1 MKLKPVSKKEAL
13 KDAKKFLAM
22 VRMSVDVCANTRVR
36 EGVMTVKEMERDI
49 RIGQAIALGEAHHAE
64 ACYMIVFRHEKVDV
78 LQWAI
83 LQQEFKLLY
92 DRIENRKW
100 MDAYLKCGSAAR
112 LFEIV
117 RLQERGKN
125 A

>member
-49 RIGQAIALGEAHHAE
+49 RIGAGHSSVA
-64 ACYMIVFRHEKVDV
+64 RHTMRRRV
-78 LQWAI
+78 I
-83 LQQEFKLLY
+83 
-92 DRIENRKW
+92 
-100 MDAYLKCGSAAR
+100 
-112 LFEIV
+112 
-117 RLQERGKN
+117 
-125 A
+125 